1 MKKKF
6 IVWSGITLFALTL
19 VVAGC
24 EKEERDEGGGR
35 DTDEQTAP
43 PSSNP
48 GAGAVNPAPS
58 GGQTNPGGNYGQTPP
73 ATKQ

>member
-1 MKKKF
+1 MEKKF
-6 IVWSGITLFALTL
+6 IVWSGIALFALTL
-19 VVAGC
+19 AVAGC
-24 EKEERDEGGGR
+24 EKEERDEGGR
-35 DTDEQTAP
+35 DRDEQAAP

-48 GAGAVNPAPS
+48 GAGAVTPAPS